1 MAVQQCSEMVPEN
14 DQDLKQI
21 SERFSQTVN
30 RRRGLEGAP
39 YEHFQ
44 SCMK

>member
-14 DQDLKQI
+14 DQELI
-21 SERFSQTVN
+21 FFSERFSQTVN
-30 RRRGLEGAP
+30 RRQGLEGAP

>member
-14 DQDLKQI
+14 DKELFFFPNGF
-21 SERFSQTVN
+21 RTVN
-30 RRRGLEGAP
+30 RRQGLEGAP